1 MQLKLFL
8 GPEDAT
14 ERLWER
20 LDPDAG
26 RTFLQALA
34 RAIAKAVTPPRRH
47 AKPEGSHDR

>member
-8 GPEDAT
+8 GPEDAA

-20 LDPDAG
+20 LDPDAR

-34 RAIAKAVTPPRRH
+34 RAIAKAVAHPH
-47 AKPEGSHDR
+47 GHSKPEGSHDR